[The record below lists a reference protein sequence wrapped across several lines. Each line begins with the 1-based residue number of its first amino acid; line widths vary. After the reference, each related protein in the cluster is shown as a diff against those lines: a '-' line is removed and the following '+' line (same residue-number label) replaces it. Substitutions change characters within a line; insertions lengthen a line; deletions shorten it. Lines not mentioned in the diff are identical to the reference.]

1 MAIVMQ
7 AIAYFNDTILMIDH
21 IKRIAVTL
29 INGGVL
35 VYALWLM
42 IQQTIVVKTEYVWLN
57 TLVLIAIV
65 LVAWYILIT
74 YGIYPMYHKMQKRLL
89 LVLGVAAIVVGYE
102 MLIND
107 TEKMIYVS
115 DIVRVFGV
123 LTVWLGATGVI
134 TNTKAIAAQK
144 RSKNVEIIDA

>member
-1 MAIVMQ
+1 MQ
-7 AIAYFNDTILMIDH
+7 VIDSALVFRLSMIDTI
-21 IKRIAVTL
+21 KRTIVIL
-29 INGGVL
+29 INGWLL
-35 VYALWLM
+35 VYAFWLL
-42 IQQTIVVKTEYVWLN
+42 IQQTIITKTEFIWLN
-57 TLVLIAIV
+57 TVVTIAIIMI
-65 LVAWYILIT
+65 AWYILIT
-74 YGIYPMYHKMQKRLL
+74 YGIYPMYHKYQKW
-89 LVLGVAAIVVGYE
+89 VLFLIGVAAIVVGYE

-144 RSKNVEIIDA
+144 RSKNVEIVDA

>member
-1 MAIVMQ
+1 MQ
-7 AIAYFNDTILMIDH
+7 VIDSALVFRLSMIDTI
-21 IKRIAVTL
+21 KRTIVIL
-29 INGGVL
+29 INGWLL
-35 VYALWLM
+35 VYAFRLL
-42 IQQTIVVKTEYVWLN
+42 IQQTIITKTEFIWLN
-57 TLVLIAIV
+57 AVVTIAIIMI
-65 LVAWYILIT
+65 AWYILIT
-74 YGIYPMYHKMQKRLL
+74 YGIYPMYHKYQKW
-89 LVLGVAAIVVGYE
+89 VLFLIGVAAIVVGYE

-144 RSKNVEIIDA
+144 RSKNVEIVDA